1 MAEQEGKLRAAI
13 QDRNTF
19 QLDKAGLERELKGLR
34 QQAEKL
40 TKNMDKVGCGV
51 GCGSKP
57 VAFGMGGWVVR
68 LS

>member
-40 TKNMDKVGCGV
+40 TKNMDKVGV
-51 GCGSKP
+51 GWA
-57 VAFGMGGWVVR
+57 AFGMGGWVVW
-68 LS
+68 LN